1 MNEIMTLAEI
11 EERLDSEWVLI
22 EDPEVDK
29 QFRVIRGRVVWH
41 SKDRD
46 EVDRK
51 LLELRPKSPIIL
63 YTGQMPADTAIVL

>member
-1 MNEIMTLAEI
+1 MNEMMTLAEI
-11 EERLDSEWVLI
+11 EERLDSQWVLI
-22 EDPEVDK
+22 EDPEVDE
-29 QFRVIRGRVVWH
+29 QFQVVRGKVVWH

-63 YTGQMPADTAIVL
+63 YTGQMPEDTAIVL